1 MQVQLV
7 QQEVSKHFTK
17 TAITL
22 CQEVCQEVANNSE
35 WRAYGHFEWLAT
47 SWQSVPQGLPILE
60 VVASGK
66 QPWRHRVAAN
76 LIRPVVEQ
84 AASGHAG
91 LSLLLDFCIKS
102 DHKYLLQRATHELGH
117 KNVLHML
124 MSQGTE
130 GPVLCLLKHYDLRI
144 LRPVC
149 RVIMRLS

>member
-35 WRAYGHFEWLAT
+35 WRAYGHSEWLAT

-66 QPWRHRVAAN
+66 QPWRHRVY
-76 LIRPVVEQ
+76 LQ
-84 AASGHAG
+84 ACMSRTYCITPKAVLASVQH
-91 LSLLLDFCIKS
+91 SINS
-102 DHKYLLQRATHELGH
+102 MHTRT
-117 KNVLHML
+117 
-124 MSQGTE
+124 
-130 GPVLCLLKHYDLRI
+130 
-144 LRPVC
+144 
-149 RVIMRLS
+149 